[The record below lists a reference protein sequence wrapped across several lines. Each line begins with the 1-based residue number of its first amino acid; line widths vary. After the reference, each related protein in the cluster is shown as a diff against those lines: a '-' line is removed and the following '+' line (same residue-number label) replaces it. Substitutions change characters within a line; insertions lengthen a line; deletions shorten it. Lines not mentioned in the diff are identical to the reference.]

1 MTHRTDR
8 PSLELRELLAEDL
21 DAVTAIEA
29 SVAPSPWSRALFE
42 GELALPP
49 GQRLWLVA
57 QRAGQ
62 VVGFAGVM
70 FVGDDVHVM
79 NIAVAPS
86 SQRQGIA
93 CQLLATIL
101 RRSVEEGARHA
112 TLEVRDGN
120 DAAIELYRRFR
131 LGPVGIRS
139 SYYEDGEDALI
150 LWAHDI
156 HSPSY
161 AKLLDRFALP
171 HGAIQ

>member
-1 MTHRTDR
+1 MTNKTEIQ
-8 PSLELRELLAEDL
+8 SLAFRELTFDDL
-21 DAVTAIEA
+21 DAVAAIEA
-29 SVAPSPWSRALFE
+29 SVAPSPWSRTLFE
-42 GELALPP
+42 GELSLPA

-57 QRAGQ
+57 QQADQ

-79 NIAVAPS
+79 NIAVAPNF
-86 SQRQGIA
+86 QRQGIA
-93 CQLLATIL
+93 RRLLATVL
-101 RRSVEEGARHA
+101 RRSVVSGARHA

-131 LGPVGIRS
+131 LGPVGIRN

-156 HSPSY
+156 HLPSY
-161 AKLLDRFALP
+161 IKLLDRLALP
-171 HGAIQ
+171 REAIQ